1 MAALE
6 SVCQVAR
13 SGDVN
18 RLPPVSVLARDA
30 GVAVRTMHKAV
41 RTLCDRGVLTAR
53 PRGGIH
59 VVRPGPGAAAPDPES
74 PHAAGRFASVKSLL
88 TTDILSGR
96 YPAGSTL
103 PPVRALCDRY
113 GVGTRLMGTVLSSLV
128 EQRLLAH
135 DKRSLRVAAPQ
146 THPGRGVIV
155 MVAITAW
162 SEFLC
167 AVTPRAGRFWKTI
180 EEECDQ
186 RNIGYLV
193 VSYAQ
198 LMGLERAGDRE
209 ARLELLM
216 RRRAV
221 LGFVVL
227 RFGLT
232 REQIADCLRKL
243 DTTGLPVA
251 MFEEQGDV
259 PLRDLTRLAS
269 QSRACRL
276 FHCAVSTSPGR
287 ALALHL
293 LALGHRRIA
302 CFHIVDSE
310 PWCISRLEGMRAVYG
325 DGPGAEAVEGIS
337 LSGFAGFDDIRKAA
351 EQWSPWTLPSGET
364 ITMQTLLSPID
375 SAAWQS
381 YNANYVRPLFM
392 AEFIARR
399 LEPAFERLLG
409 TPSVTAWA
417 VVSDALAH
425 AALDYLKRR
434 RVPVPGHVALATF
447 DNTAASLARGLTS
460 VELNAPA
467 IARLIIAHVTGD
479 RRLLPP
485 GREPVEAPCTV
496 MARATTAPRVSA
508 AARDLLRHTTASSRL
523 SVQASAR
530 R

>member
-1 MAALE
+1 
-6 SVCQVAR
+6 
-13 SGDVN
+13 
-18 RLPPVSVLARDA
+18 
-30 GVAVRTMHKAV
+30 
-41 RTLCDRGVLTAR
+41 
-53 PRGGIH
+53 
-59 VVRPGPGAAAPDPES
+59 
-74 PHAAGRFASVKSLL
+74 
-88 TTDILSGR
+88 
-96 YPAGSTL
+96 
-103 PPVRALCDRY
+103 
-113 GVGTRLMGTVLSSLV
+113 
-128 EQRLLAH
+128 
-135 DKRSLRVAAPQ
+135 
-146 THPGRGVIV
+146 

-167 AVTPRAGRFWKTI
+167 AVTPRAGQFWKTI

-198 LMGLERAGDRE
+198 LMGLERGGRRE

-232 REQIADCLRKL
+232 REQIAGCLRKL

-259 PLRDLTRLAS
+259 ALRDLAGLAL
-269 QSRACRL
+269 QSRVCRL

-293 LALGHRRIA
+293 RALGHRRIA

-310 PWCISRLEGMRAVYG
+310 PWCLSRLEGMREVYG
-325 DGPGAEAVEGIS
+325 DGSGSEAVEGVS
-337 LSGFAGFDDIRKAA
+337 VPGYTGFDDMRRAA
-351 EQWSPWTLPSGET
+351 EQWSPWTLPSGEK

-392 AEFIARR
+392 AEFIARH
-399 LEPAFERLLG
+399 LEQAFDRLLD
-409 TPSVTAWA
+409 TQSVTAWA
-417 VVSDALAH
+417 VVSDAVAN
-425 AALDYLKRR
+425 AVLDCLKRR
-434 RVPVPGHVALATF
+434 RVPVPGRVALATF

-460 VELNAPA
+460 VEMNAPA

-485 GREPVEAPCTV
+485 GREPVEAPCAV
-496 MARATTAPRVSA
+496 MVRSTTRG
-508 AARDLLRHTTASSRL
+508 
-523 SVQASAR
+523 
-530 R
+530 